1 VRNLFDAINDT
12 GINDSDINDIGIMTT
27 IRTLV

>member
-1 VRNLFDAINDT
+1 VRNLFDAINDI